1 VVLRLLGIKKWAA
14 IKYLEMIPENT
25 TDVCL
30 SLENDTAQN
39 LQTFWQ
45 CRGMGEPLPDPAPL
59 LP

>member
-1 VVLRLLGIKKWAA
+1 MWAA